1 MTIKQIERLR
11 RLHHFIKTRQTG
23 SPKELAERLHISE
36 RQVYNMIDYLKDI
49 GAKIKFSRSEQTYF
63 YENDFDI
70 LINVSVEIMLKDE
83 VLKIFGGTTRLN
95 TNYLTNELLESK

>member
-23 SPKELAERLHISE
+23 SPKELAKRLHISE
-36 RQVYNMIDYLKDI
+36 RQVYNMIDYLKDT
-49 GAKIKFSRSEQTYF
+49 GAEIKYSRSEQTYF
-63 YENDFDI
+63 YKNDFDI

-83 VLKIFGGTTRLN
+83 VFKIFGGTTRLN
-95 TNYLTNELLESK
+95 DNYLNTELFKNI